1 MDSGVIH
8 SLRIKLHTY
17 KKCFSGKE
25 FVDQLLE
32 VGREAESQRQDP
44 SEPNTPSPLVTAQRS
59 PRTGGHVYPSTNSPI
74 VYSVHYA
81 KEVGQ
86 YLLSE
91 RILLPLPVLV
101 HGGMDLDSE
110 EMERE
115 HSSPPRGAQS
125 DRLMDSAER
134 VRNSASN
141 SASIASRILHRSP
154 HLLLTDS
161 QDADTSMSTIFTYSP
176 NSLYKFADV
185 EDFESRTLYHSQ
197 VLTSS
202 AHPGAAAGLEENTA
216 SDRARRGMLF
226 LVQDLLLQRARKEK
240 RAKQFLQT
248 PHAEMV
254 AEQRKEQYT
263 NCDLI
268 FKM

>member
-115 HSSPPRGAQS
+115 HNSPPGGAQS
-125 DRLMDSAER
+125 DQLMGSAER

-141 SASIASRILHRSP
+141 SASIAPRILHRSP

-161 QDADTSMSTIFTYSP
+161 QDADTSMSTMFTYSP

-202 AHPGAAAGLEENTA
+202 AHPGAAAGLEESTA

-248 PHAEMV
+248 PYAEMV